1 MQTIEELIA
10 LTNDYREQLNA
21 ITSFDDRIAQL
32 TAQKDTLYNKV
43 LEQAKV
49 LTGLRVQAGKDI
61 ENKCNH
67 CWSLW
72 ACQRSFHGR
81 AYSPKRTG
89 FQRNGLCYFPFLG
102 Q

>member
-61 ENKCNH
+61 EKQMQ
-67 CWSLW
+67 SLLVPLGMPNV
-72 ACQRSFHGR
+72 RFMVELT
-81 AYSPKRTG
+81 PRTG